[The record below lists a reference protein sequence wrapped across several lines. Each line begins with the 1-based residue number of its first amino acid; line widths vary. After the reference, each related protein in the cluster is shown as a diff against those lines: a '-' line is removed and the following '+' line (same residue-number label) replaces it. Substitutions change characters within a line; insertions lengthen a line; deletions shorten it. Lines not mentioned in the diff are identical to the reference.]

1 MDKARLWLNQLL
13 TGLDNKTPD
22 IGRVGPFISIVAGTL
37 LAGWAVIFNKQTFA
51 PLEFFGGCALLWTGS
66 GIGLG
71 AKKDTEPKE

>member
-13 TGLDNKTPD
+13 TGMDNRTPD
-22 IGRVGPFISIVAGTL
+22 IGRVGPFISIIAGIL
-37 LAGWAVIFNKQTFA
+37 LSGWAIIFNKQAFA
-51 PLEFFGGCALLWTGS
+51 PLEFFGGCALLWGGA